1 MGEQYITMTN
11 DCSDYVYVD
20 AKDITN
26 VTGGL
31 KPHADA
37 IKWYNPPSKY
47 AEYYNEYHE
56 YDRMDLSDGKAN
68 NDEVLDDGRYNPGY
82 RYIIYSRL
90 KQTTVKVRPSQV
102 KDVIA
107 RVYNA
112 TKNSLMPASV
122 LRQMMAREIAMHLN
136 NLSITN
142 VICSIEDINDVITL
156 EDIFAVSESID
167 PIEHDILKNEIKLY
181 VFDPNLIHYASDE
194 KKFKAFQD
202 IKNRLETGFYRKKI
216 NFLDMLRWDKNMEP
230 KERAMYLRCGVIPEE
245 GEEPE
250 RTYDRVKRKV
260 EEIYSLFDR
269 YKNDYEAFRMNIFRK
284 IQKPVSPERNEW
296 DERYNDE
303 VIPVLVMQGIIK
315 YFSGMYISKDSEKN
329 IILSTDDRRR
339 FRYGRVYNVDT
350 LGVFDSTMFELE
362 KVIDIE
368 ELRLKN
374 INAKQKE
381 QQTQVKEEP
390 EEYPIIR

>member
-20 AKDITN
+20 AKDIIC

-47 AEYYNEYHE
+47 AEYFNEFHE

-68 NDEVLDDGRYNPGY
+68 NDEVLDDGKYNPGY

-90 KQTTVKVRPSQV
+90 KNTTVKVRPSQV
-102 KDVIA
+102 KDVIV

-142 VICSIEDINDVITL
+142 VVCSLEDINDVITL
-156 EDIFAVSESID
+156 EDIFAVSDAID

-230 KERAMYLRCGVIPEE
+230 KERAMYLRCGVMPED

-250 RTYDRVKRKV
+250 RTYDRVKMKLELLEKQDKAFKISKWCPTTRFCPKCGCLNTLTLKDK
-260 EEIYSLFDR
+260 IYVCDCGYTEDRDVHASKNVKLFGSTKR
-269 YKNDYEAFRMNIFRK
+269 TECLEQASAEASVTTQSI
-284 IQKPVSPERNEW
+284 VSQ
-296 DERYNDE
+296 
-303 VIPVLVMQGIIK
+303 LVMQIESVK
-315 YFSGMYISKDSEKN
+315 RKQEA
-329 IILSTDDRRR
+329 T
-339 FRYGRVYNVDT
+339 T
-350 LGVFDSTMFELE
+350 L
-362 KVIDIE
+362 
-368 ELRLKN
+368 
-374 INAKQKE
+374 
-381 QQTQVKEEP
+381 
-390 EEYPIIR
+390 